1 MEGFFSPAN
10 AAVYDDDSQTTTTS
24 SSLQSWIS
32 WFCSL
37 TGHEY
42 YAEVPD
48 DFIEDDFNLTGL
60 SALVPYYNEALEM
73 ILDVEPEE
81 ISDEDE
87 DEDDEDEDEEGN
99 ERRTNNDN
107 NEVAEDEEDDGFWKE
122 NTPTISRRRRDRV
135 HPSVVE
141 PYAAMLY
148 GLIHQRYLL
157 TRNGLRLMA
166 ERYAAEQFGFCPRVY
181 CGRCPVIPCG
191 RYDEAGKESVRLYC
205 PRCMDLYNPP
215 SSIFQNVDGAHFGTT
230 YAHLLFQSFYEL
242 VPAPRASIY
251 QPRIF
256 GFRVNERSRAGPRMQ
271 WLRMRPPEYLVDAD
285 DDEEDDDHVDIVDE
299 EEEDTIISHDVP
311 SQAVEQYHQR
321 IQQQQRGGGDDDDRL
336 TRLTHQ
342 IEGWRMRDSG
352 LNSFFRRWI

>member
-1 MEGFFSPAN
+1 MESFFSPSN

-87 DEDDEDEDEEGN
+87 RAEEQ
-99 ERRTNNDN
+99 
-107 NEVAEDEEDDGFWKE
+107 AEENQEEEEDDGFWKE
-122 NTPTISRRRRDRV
+122 NTPAVSRRRDRV

-191 RYDEAGKESVRLYC
+191 RYDEAGREGVRLYC

-242 VPAPRASIY
+242 VPAPRAHIY

-256 GFRVNERSRAGPRMQ
+256 GFRVNERSRVGPRMQ
-271 WLRMRPPEYLVDAD
+271 WLRMRPPEYLADAD
-285 DDEEDDDHVDIVDE
+285 DDEDDDDHLEVEDDDDGTEQAIM
-299 EEEDTIISHDVP
+299 THDAP
-311 SQAVEQYHQR
+311 SQAVEQHR
-321 IQQQQRGGGDDDDRL
+321 QQPRDDDRL

>member
-1 MEGFFSPAN
+1 MESFFSPSN

-87 DEDDEDEDEEGN
+87 RADEPTEE
-99 ERRTNNDN
+99 EQ
-107 NEVAEDEEDDGFWKE
+107 EEEEDDGFWKE
-122 NTPTISRRRRDRV
+122 NTAVVSRGGGSERRDRV

-191 RYDEAGKESVRLYC
+191 RYDEAGRESVRLYC

-256 GFRVNERSRAGPRMQ
+256 GFRVNERSRVGPRMQ
-271 WLRMRPPEYLVDAD
+271 WLRMRPPEYLTDAD
-285 DDEEDDDHVDIVDE
+285 DGEDDDDDHVDIEDVG
-299 EEEDTIISHDVP
+299 EEEDEPVFTHDVP
-311 SQAVEQYHQR
+311 SQAVEQQQQH
-321 IQQQQRGGGDDDDRL
+321 QQQRQQRDDDRL